1 MREKNKIDEFQEDI
15 DNGKLDITFDK
26 LVNKAI
32 ELIKEIAK
40 MKKLSIE
47 DIDFK
52 DKESLFYYLKKL
64 FEENSASFQSIVTL
78 MNNFLR
84 WNIAP
89 EDDFGTTKEEKI
101 EMYIRNYNL
110 IIYELDDYENVE
122 NEIKEKGY
130 ENLKNE
136 KIEKLIS
143 IFKEMLKY
151 KEKEYKDN
159 WCFKEWIDKIDTYYH
174 FYHEE
179 LHNVLEQV
187 ENNCIDRNIYI
198 DYQVSI
204 RTDEVE
210 NMIALNDLYNELSS
224 ETDGYKHF
232 ADFYKEINLKEGQTY
247 ADLYNAEIEKF
258 TVLFKEML
266 DFLNVKYNANDF
278 YTLKSLVMNNY
289 PYFLDNIISLDF
301 IMSNPT
307 ETYIS
312 LLNEMEMIYDYFS
325 KSYRNHEENMK
336 KYKEELE
343 KQKIEEDLD
352 FLDSEF

>member
-1 MREKNKIDEFQEDI
+1 MREKIKIDEFQEDI

-101 EMYIRNYNL
+101 EMYIKNYNL

-143 IFKEMLKY
+143 IFKEML
-151 KEKEYKDN
+151 
-159 WCFKEWIDKIDTYYH
+159 
-174 FYHEE
+174 
-179 LHNVLEQV
+179 
-187 ENNCIDRNIYI
+187 
-198 DYQVSI
+198 
-204 RTDEVE
+204 
-210 NMIALNDLYNELSS
+210 
-224 ETDGYKHF
+224 
-232 ADFYKEINLKEGQTY
+232 
-247 ADLYNAEIEKF
+247 
-258 TVLFKEML
+258 
-266 DFLNVKYNANDF
+266 DFLKVKYNTNDF
-278 YTLKSLVMNNY
+278 YALKSLVMNNY

-301 IMSNPT
+301 MMSNPT

-312 LLNEMEMIYDYFS
+312 RLNGMGMIYDYFS

-343 KQKIEEDLD
+343 KQKIEGEPD
-352 FLDSEF
+352 FEDSEF